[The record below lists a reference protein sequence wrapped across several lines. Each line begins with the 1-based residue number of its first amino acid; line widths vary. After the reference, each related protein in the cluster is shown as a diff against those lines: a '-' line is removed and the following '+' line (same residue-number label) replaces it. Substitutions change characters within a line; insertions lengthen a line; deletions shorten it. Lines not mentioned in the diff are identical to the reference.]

1 MSFGKRIKSA
11 VGGAASRVAST
22 MEKGLQSVP
31 GAGGVIEKQYESML
45 GEIEGSL
52 KPYREGFESFT
63 RLPEAGRD
71 REEILA
77 EMQELKRREEDRW
90 REGQVSGG
98 VYHGD
103 AAFIDFLNRA
113 YSLHSQANPIHSD
126 VWPSVSKFEAEILSM
141 TSSMLGA
148 GAASD
153 PICGSVTSGG
163 TESILMAMKTYRDRA
178 RDQKKITQPEIV
190 APTTA
195 HTAFDKAA
203 QYFQMKIVRVPVRE
217 STQADVPEMARAI
230 TDNTVVVVG
239 SAPAF
244 PHGCIDPI
252 AELSELARERGIG
265 FHTDGCLGGFLLP
278 WAEKLGYPVPPFD
291 FRLPGVT
298 SISADTHKFGYA
310 PKGTSTVLYRGA
322 ELRRYQYFT
331 ATEWP
336 GGLYFS
342 PTMAGSRPGGLIA
355 GCWAAMVAMGEK
367 GYLEAARRIL
377 ETAAKIKQGVGSI
390 PELRVMGDP
399 LFVIAFESADVD
411 VFRVMDFMST
421 RHWSL
426 NGLYKPSAVHIC
438 VTLRHTQPGVAE
450 RFIEDLRDAVAHVK
464 ANPKEKG
471 GIAPVY
477 GLAASLPF
485 RGVVSDMMKR
495 YMDLLYK
502 V

>member
-1 MSFGKRIKSA
+1 MSFTKSLKSV
-11 VGGAASRVAST
+11 VGGATSRVASAV
-22 MEKGLQSVP
+22 ERGLQSVP

-45 GEIEGSL
+45 GEIETSV
-52 KPYREGFESFT
+52 KPYRDSFESFT
-63 RLPEAGRD
+63 SIPEAGRG

-77 EMQELKRREEDRW
+77 EMEDLKRREEDRW
-90 REGQVSGG
+90 SDGHVSGA

-103 AAFIDFLNRA
+103 PAYVDFLNRVYA
-113 YSLHSQANPIHSD
+113 LHSQANPIHSD
-126 VWPSVSKFEAEILSM
+126 VWPSVSKFESEILSM
-141 TSSMLGA
+141 TANMLGA
-148 GAASD
+148 GATSD
-153 PICGSVTSGG
+153 EICGSVTSGG
-163 TESILMAMKTYRDRA
+163 TESILMAMKTYRDWA
-178 RDQKKITQPEIV
+178 RDRKGIVRPEIV

-203 QYFQMKIVRVPVRE
+203 EYFGIKINRVPVLDDTR
-217 STQADVPEMARAI
+217 ADVDEMARAI
-230 TDNTVVVVG
+230 NANTVAVIG

-252 AELSELARERGIG
+252 EKLSELARARGIG
-265 FHTDGCLGGFLLP
+265 FHTDACLGGFLLP

-355 GCWAAMVAMGEK
+355 GCWAAMVATGEK

-377 ETAAKIKQGVGSI
+377 EAAAKIKEGIGTI
-390 PELRVMGDP
+390 PDLRVMGDP
-399 LFVIAFESADVD
+399 LFVIAFQSPDLD
-411 VFRVMDFMST
+411 VFRIMEAMTT

-426 NGLYKPSAVHIC
+426 NGLYKPAAVHIC

-450 RFIEDLRDAVAHVK
+450 SFTQDLREAVAHVK
-464 ANPKEKG
+464 ANPREKG
-471 GIAPVY
+471 GVAPVY